1 MIEWTSKTFHQ
12 LTTDELYE
20 ILQLRSAVFVVEQH
34 CYYLDLD
41 DKDKTAY
48 HLLGKQDNSLIAYSR
63 ILPPGLSYPQPS
75 IGRVVLKQTARAK
88 GLGKTLM
95 LKSIQMV
102 YESYGV
108 QAIKISAQLYLQN
121 FYATLGFSTCSAIYD
136 DAGIDHVE
144 MMKP

>member
-48 HLLGKQDNSLIAYSR
+48 HLLGKLLNSVS
-63 ILPPGLSYPQPS
+63 SFC
-75 IGRVVLKQTARAK
+75 
-88 GLGKTLM
+88 
-95 LKSIQMV
+95 KSNAF
-102 YESYGV
+102 S
-108 QAIKISAQLYLQN
+108 KIS
-121 FYATLGFSTCSAIYD
+121 
-136 DAGIDHVE
+136 
-144 MMKP
+144 